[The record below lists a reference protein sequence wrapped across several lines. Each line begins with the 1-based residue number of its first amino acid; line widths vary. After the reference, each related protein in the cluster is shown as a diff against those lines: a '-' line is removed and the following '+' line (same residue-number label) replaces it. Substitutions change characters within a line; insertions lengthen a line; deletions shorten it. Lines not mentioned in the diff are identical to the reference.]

1 VPFVVEFEFGINSEG
16 YWCYDRMVLQLEDCV
31 DVLKNVYP
39 EFDFLFLFDHS
50 CGHDKQRPDGLNAE
64 NMAKYYGGKQSFIR
78 PSIIT
83 QEKGYLGL
91 YQRTLNAGD
100 TQYFVFQ
107 PDDSGPFWLS
117 EQQREELRNDK
128 EIAGQTL
135 KRNFTKAELTAK
147 LREKEIMATGSLK
160 ALKKLCDQ
168 NQVPTAE
175 FIQKIKQRWVGK
187 QKGLL
192 QILWERGWIDIAS
205 LGKYTIEG
213 SLDGFGIKRYDTS
226 LKHLMANCVDFEE
239 EESLLRSIGTKMG
252 VIVDRTPKCH
262 CELAGE
268 GVEYSWGCAKNEY
281 RRKPLSLKRKKETWR
296 QTVRGSVCQ
305 EKS

>member
-1 VPFVVEFEFGINSEG
+1 LVI
-16 YWCYDRMVLQLEDCV
+16 
-31 DVLKNVYP
+31 
-39 EFDFLFLFDHS
+39 
-50 CGHDKQRPDGLNAE
+50 
-64 NMAKYYGGKQSFIR
+64 
-78 PSIIT
+78 
-83 QEKGYLGL
+83 
-91 YQRTLNAGD
+91 
-100 TQYFVFQ
+100 
-107 PDDSGPFWLS
+107 
-117 EQQREELRNDK
+117 
-128 EIAGQTL
+128 
-135 KRNFTKAELTAK
+135 AK

-175 FIQKIKQRWVGK
+175 FIQKIKQGWVGK

-281 RRKPLSLKRKKETWR
+281 RRKPHLLSQGGSNSDASAANPRSFSDVPVKVEKLLKEFKTHRSASDFAKGFIT
-296 QTVRGSVCQ
+296 SVM
-305 EKS
+305 K

>member
-1 VPFVVEFEFGINSEG
+1 MFIPNST
-16 YWCYDRMVLQLEDCV
+16 
-31 DVLKNVYP
+31 
-39 EFDFLFLFDHS
+39 
-50 CGHDKQRPDGLNAE
+50 
-64 NMAKYYGGKQSFIR
+64 SF
-78 PSIIT
+78 S
-83 QEKGYLGL
+83 
-91 YQRTLNAGD
+91 LNAGD